1 VLAVDLNFNTIIKEK
16 EVKMEESCK
25 NVYITTPIYY
35 VNDVAHIGH
44 AYTTIIADMLA
55 RYSRLT
61 GLNTFLL
68 TGTDEHGQKIAQSA
82 ELRGKTPKEYADEIS
97 GKFRTLWDD
106 FGITYDKFIRTTDE
120 EHKLG
125 VQKAFET
132 MYNKGD
138 IYKGEYEGFY
148 CVSCETFFTEKQLVD
163 EQFCPDCGRATS
175 IVKEESYFFK
185 LSKYE
190 DKLIKWYEENEDC
203 ILPRS
208 KKNEISNFV
217 KGGLR
222 DLSISRTSF
231 DWGVKLPESMNEPRH
246 VMYVWLDAL
255 MNYITA
261 LGYGT
266 DDKNMNFWPAN
277 VHLVGKDILRFH
289 AIYWP
294 AFLMSLELP
303 LPTHIAAHGWWT
315 RDGEKMSKSKGN
327 VVDPKVVADAYG
339 LDAFRYFMLREV
351 PFGQDGDFS
360 QKALIDRINSDL
372 GNDLG
377 NLLNRISGMSGKYF
391 DYRVSSKD
399 VEKFHVKEL
408 AEVNAILEN
417 VEAYIFNMQLN
428 KYLEEIWKVLTIAN
442 KAIND
447 YEPWNLMKDE
457 KTDEAMALV
466 ALITNIMA
474 KVALLLD
481 SVMPEKIAKIAESLG
496 MKIDT
501 ATYNSLIKNRN
512 LLEDTVITKVEQL
525 FPRIEEI
532 LLEQPVSSDI
542 SKTECET
549 KKEDITIVEDDN
561 LITIDQFFQTTLKI
575 GTIVEAVEVPKSA
588 KLLKLQVDLG
598 EGKNRQIL
606 AGIKEYYSAEELVG
620 TQACVVANLKP
631 AKLMGMLSEGMLMA
645 ARDENGLS
653 LIRPEAPKKSGTKI
667 S

>member
-1 VLAVDLNFNTIIKEK
+1 
-16 EVKMEESCK
+16 MEESCK

-68 TGTDEHGQKIAQSA
+68 TGTDEHGQKISQSA

-106 FGITYDKFIRTTDE
+106 FDITYDKFIRTTDE

-125 VQKAFET
+125 VQKAFQT
-132 MYNKGD
+132 MFDKGD

-163 EQFCPDCGRATS
+163 EQFCPDCGRPTS

-203 ILPRS
+203 ILPRA

-217 KGGLR
+217 KSGLR

-231 DWGVKLPESMNEPRH
+231 DWGVKLPDSMNEPKH

-255 MNYITA
+255 LNYITA

-277 VHLVGKDILRFH
+277 VQLVGKDILRFH

-294 AFLMSLELP
+294 AFLMSLDLP
-303 LPTHIAAHGWWT
+303 LPKHIAAHGWWT

-327 VVDPKVVADAYG
+327 VVDPKQVADAYG

-391 DYRVSSKD
+391 DFKVSSVD
-399 VEKFHVKEL
+399 VEKFHAKEL
-408 AEVNAILEN
+408 AEIDAILGN
-417 VEAYIFNMQLN
+417 VEAYIFNMQIN
-428 KYLEEIWKVLTIAN
+428 RYLEDLWKVLTIAN

-447 YEPWNLMKDE
+447 YEPWNLMKDG
-457 KTDEAMALV
+457 KADEAMALV

-481 SVMPEKIAKIAESLG
+481 SVMPEKISLIAQSLG
-496 MKIDT
+496 IKIDT
-501 ATYNSLIKNRN
+501 DTYNSLIKNKN
-512 LLEDTVITKVEQL
+512 LVPDTVITKVEQL
-525 FPRIEEI
+525 FPRIEEV
-532 LLEQPVSSDI
+532 LLEQPASSDI
-542 SKTECET
+542 TKSECEIKNEKT
-549 KKEDITIVEDDN
+549 KEVIVEDDN

-575 GTIVEAVEVPKSA
+575 GTIVEAEEVPKSA

-598 EGKNRQIL
+598 EGRNRQIL

-631 AKLMGMLSEGMLMA
+631 AKLMGMISEGMLMA

-653 LIRPEAPKKSGTKI
+653 LLRPQAPKKSGTKI

>member
-1 VLAVDLNFNTIIKEK
+1 
-16 EVKMEESCK
+16 MENSCK

-55 RYSRLT
+55 RYSRLV
-61 GLNTFLL
+61 GHKTFFL

-82 ELRGKTPKEYADEIS
+82 EARGKTPKEYADEVS
-97 GKFRTLWDD
+97 GKFRKLWDD
-106 FGITYDKFIRTTDE
+106 FDISYDKFIRTTDE
-120 EHKLG
+120 DHKIG

-138 IYKGEYEGFY
+138 IYKGEYEGYY

-163 EQFCPDCGRATS
+163 EEFCPDCGKPTN
-175 IVKEESYFFK
+175 IVKEESFFFK
-185 LSKYE
+185 LSAYE
-190 DKLIKWYEENEDC
+190 DRLLKWYEEEEDC

-208 KKNEISNFV
+208 KKNEIINFV
-217 KGGLR
+217 KGGLK

-231 DWGVKLPESMNEPRH
+231 DWGIKLPESINEPKH

-255 MNYITA
+255 LNYITA

-266 DDKNMNFWPAN
+266 DEKNMEFWPAN
-277 VHLVGKDILRFH
+277 IQLVGKDILRFH
-289 AIYWP
+289 SIYWP
-294 AFLMSLELP
+294 AFLMSLNLP
-303 LPTHIAAHGWWT
+303 LPKHIAAHGWWT

-327 VVDPKVVADAYG
+327 VVNPKEVADAYG

-360 QKALIDRINSDL
+360 QKSLIDRINSDL

-391 DYRVSSKD
+391 DFKIDSKD
-399 VEKFHVKEL
+399 VKKFHQKEL
-408 AEVNAILEN
+408 DEVNEILEN
-417 VEAYIFNMQLN
+417 VEDYIYNMQLN
-428 KYLEEIWKVLTIAN
+428 RYLEDIWKVLTIAN
-442 KAIND
+442 KAIGD
-447 YEPWNLMKDE
+447 YEPWAKMKE
-457 KTDEAMALV
+457 GKKDEAMALV

-481 SVMPEKIAKIAESLG
+481 SVMPEKIAKIAKSLG
-496 MKIDT
+496 INIDT
-501 ATYNSLIKNRN
+501 PTYNKLIVNKE
-512 LLEDTVITKVEQL
+512 LISQTTITKVEQL
-525 FPRIEEI
+525 FPRIEEV
-532 LLEQPVSSDI
+532 LLEQSKVTDVSKAEVENKC
-542 SKTECET
+542 SK
-549 KKEDITIVEDDN
+549 KDKEEEIDN
-561 LITIDQFFQTTLKI
+561 LITIDKFFETTLKI
-575 GTIVEAVEVPKSA
+575 GTIVEAQEVPKSK

-598 EGKNRQIL
+598 EDKNRQIV
-606 AGIKEYYSAEELVG
+606 AGIKEFYSPDELVG

-631 AKLMGMLSEGMLMA
+631 AKLMGLLSEGMLLA
-645 ARDENGLS
+645 AKDDSGLS
-653 LIRPEAPKKSGTKI
+653 LIRPEKSKKVGTKI

>member
-1 VLAVDLNFNTIIKEK
+1 MQEN
-16 EVKMEESCK
+16 CK

-55 RYSRLT
+55 RYSRLV
-61 GLNTFLL
+61 GHNTYFL

-82 ELRGKTPKEYADEIS
+82 EAKGKTPKEYADEIS
-97 GKFRTLWDD
+97 GKFKALWDD
-106 FGITYDKFIRTTDE
+106 FDISYNKFIRTTDE
-120 EHKLG
+120 DHKIG
-125 VQKAFET
+125 VQKAFMKMFE
-132 MYNKGD
+132 NGD

-148 CVSCETFFTEKQLVD
+148 CVPCETFFPESQLVD
-163 EQFCPDCGRATS
+163 EQFCPECGRSTVL
-175 IVKEESYFFK
+175 VKEESYFFR

-190 DKLIKWYEENEDC
+190 EKLLKWYEENENC

-208 KKNEISNFV
+208 KKNEIVNFV
-217 KGGLR
+217 KNGLK

-231 DWGVKLPESMNEPRH
+231 DWGVKLPEAMNEPKH

-255 MNYITA
+255 LNYTTA

-277 VHLVGKDILRFH
+277 IHLVGKDILRFH

-294 AFLMSLELP
+294 AFLMSLDLP
-303 LPTHIAAHGWWT
+303 LPKHIAAHGWWT

-327 VVDPKVVADAYG
+327 VVNPKEVADAYG
-339 LDAFRYFMLREV
+339 LDAFRYFLLREV

-377 NLLNRISGMSGKYF
+377 NLLNRIMGMSGKYF
-391 DYRVSSKD
+391 DYKVSSNNL
-399 VEKFHVKEL
+399 EKFHKKEL
-408 AEVNAILEN
+408 DDVNSIIDSLE
-417 VEAYIFNMQLN
+417 EYIYNMQIN
-428 KYLEEIWKVLTIAN
+428 KYLEELWKILTIAN

-447 YEPWNLMKDE
+447 YEPWNLIKDG

-481 SVMPEKIAKIAESLG
+481 SVMPHKVKDIALCLG
-496 MKIDT
+496 LELST
-501 ATYNSLIKNRN
+501 QNYIKLVKNKE
-512 LLEDTVITKVEQL
+512 LLKETKITKVEQL
-525 FPRIEEI
+525 FPRIEDV
-532 LLEQPVSSDI
+532 LLAQPPTSDVTQMEV
-542 SKTECET
+542 KAKDELE
-549 KKEDITIVEDDN
+549 KLQREDDN
-561 LITIDQFFQTTLKI
+561 LITIDKFFETTIKV
-575 GTIVEAVEVPKSA
+575 GTILEALEVPKSS
-588 KLLKLQVDLG
+588 KLLKLKVDLG
-598 EGKNRQIL
+598 ENRPRQIL
-606 AGIKEYYSAEELVG
+606 AGIKEFYSPNDLIG
-620 TQACVVANLKP
+620 TQVCVVANLKP
-631 AKLMGMLSEGMLMA
+631 AKLMGMISEGMLLA
-645 ARDENGLS
+645 AKDENGLA
-653 LIRPEAPKKSGTKI
+653 LIRPEKPKTIGTKI

>member
-1 VLAVDLNFNTIIKEK
+1 MQNN
-16 EVKMEESCK
+16 CK

-61 GLNTFLL
+61 GHNTYFL

-82 ELRGKTPKEYADEIS
+82 EARGKTPKEYADEVS
-97 GKFRTLWDD
+97 GKFKALWDD

-125 VQKAFET
+125 AQKAFEK
-132 MYNKGD
+132 MYAKGD

-148 CVSCETFFTEKQLVD
+148 CVSCETFFTEKQLID
-163 EQFCPDCGRATS
+163 EQFCPDCGKPTS
-175 IVKEESYFFK
+175 IVKEESFFFK
-185 LSKYE
+185 LSAYE
-190 DKLIKWYEENEDC
+190 DKLLKWYEENEDC

-208 KKNEISNFV
+208 KKNEIVNFV
-217 KGGLR
+217 KNGLR

-231 DWGVKLPESMNEPRH
+231 EWGVKLPTSLNEPKH

-255 MNYITA
+255 INYISA
-261 LGYGT
+261 LGYGS
-266 DDKNMNFWPAN
+266 DEKNFNYWPAS

-303 LPTHIAAHGWWT
+303 LPKHIAAHGWWT

-327 VVDPKVVADAYG
+327 VVNPKEVADAYG

-391 DYRVSSKD
+391 DYKVDSKD
-399 VEKFHVKEL
+399 VEKYHKKEL
-408 AEVNAILEN
+408 DEVNAILEN
-417 VEAYIFNMQLN
+417 VEELIFNMQIN
-428 KYLEEIWKVLTIAN
+428 RYLEEIWKVLTVAN
-442 KAIND
+442 KAIGD
-447 YEPWNLMKDE
+447 YEPWTKMKE
-457 KTDEAMALV
+457 GKTDEAMALV

-474 KVALLLD
+474 KVAILLE
-481 SVMPEKIAKIAESLG
+481 SVMPEKIALIATSLG
-496 MKIDT
+496 IKINTELYNKVIVNKELLDT
-501 ATYNSLIKNRN
+501 T
-512 LLEDTVITKVEQL
+512 TITKVDQL

-532 LLEQPVSSDI
+532 LLEQAPEVKKD
-542 SKTECET
+542 KNEVEVKENEDLTE
-549 KKEDITIVEDDN
+549 DN
-561 LITIDQFFQTTLKI
+561 LITIDKFFETTIKV
-575 GTIVEAVEVPKSA
+575 GTIVEAVEVPKSS

-598 EGKNRQIL
+598 EGRNRQVL
-606 AGIKEYYSAEELVG
+606 AGIKEYYSAQELVG

-631 AKLMGMLSEGMLMA
+631 AKLMGMLSEGMLLA
-645 ARDENGLS
+645 AKDKDGLS
-653 LIRPEAPKKSGTKI
+653 LVRPEKPKISGTKI